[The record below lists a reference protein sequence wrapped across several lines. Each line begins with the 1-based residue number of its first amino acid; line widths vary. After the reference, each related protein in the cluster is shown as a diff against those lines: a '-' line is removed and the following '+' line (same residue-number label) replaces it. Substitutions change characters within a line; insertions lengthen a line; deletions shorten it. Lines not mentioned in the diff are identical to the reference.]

1 MESIDQLDALELV
14 LKLEKLN
21 INQIEIIL
29 IAFKLY
35 NY

>member
-1 MESIDQLDALELV
+1 MESIDLLDILELL